1 MDLEGLPPENH
12 QLDPL
17 AEQFA
22 WLRKALAN
30 QRRVDRIL
38 GKMRRLS
45 KRIVVEH
52 LPAPPRRKSLSIK
65 PLHPN

>member
-1 MDLEGLPPENH
+1 LTLS
-12 QLDPL
+12 

-22 WLRKALAN
+22 WLQKAIAN

-38 GKMRRLS
+38 GEMRRLS

-52 LPAPPRRKSLSIK
+52 LPAPPRRKSLSIN
-65 PLHPN
+65 PLRLN